1 MGGLVWLA
9 SYPKSGNTWT
19 RNFLHNLLNRNEGT
33 HDINKMQQKTAWDSS
48 YHWYKPFLDKKPDEG
63 STAEIA
69 AARMQANQNMAD
81 AAGDGLLFVKTHQA
95 MLADHDGIPTI
106 NAKVTAGAVYI
117 IRNPLDVVI
126 SYSHHLGFSIDETIA
141 FMGTQGRVISASD
154 TMVYDLQGSWS
165 EHVFS
170 WTKKSNPALYIMRYE
185 DMINF
190 TEKTFTGLTN
200 FLQIECEAQDIR
212 NAIQAS
218 SFEKLQK
225 MEIESGFREK
235 PDTAKT
241 FFRKGEVDQW
251 KTELSDSQ
259 IKQVIADH
267 REQMER
273 FGYLPENYK

>member
-48 YHWYKPFLDKKPDEG
+48 YHWYKPFLSKKPNECT
-63 STAEIA
+63 TAEIA
-69 AARMQANQNMAD
+69 TARMQANQSMAE

-95 MLADHDGIPTI
+95 MLADHGGIPTI
-106 NAKVTAGAVYI
+106 NPKVTAGAVYI
-117 IRNPLDVVI
+117 IRNPLDVVV

-141 FMGTQGRVISASD
+141 FMGVQGKVISASD
-154 TMVYDLQGSWS
+154 TMAYDLQGSWS

-170 WTKKSNPALYIMRYE
+170 WTKKLNPALHIMRYE

-190 TEKTFTGLTN
+190 TEKTFTGLTD

-218 SFEKLQK
+218 SFEKLQQ
-225 MEIESGFREK
+225 MENEAGFREK
-235 PDTAKT
+235 PDTAKV
-241 FFRKGEVDQW
+241 FFRKGEIDQW
-251 KTELSDSQ
+251 KTELSETQ

-273 FGYLPENYK
+273 YGYLPSRY